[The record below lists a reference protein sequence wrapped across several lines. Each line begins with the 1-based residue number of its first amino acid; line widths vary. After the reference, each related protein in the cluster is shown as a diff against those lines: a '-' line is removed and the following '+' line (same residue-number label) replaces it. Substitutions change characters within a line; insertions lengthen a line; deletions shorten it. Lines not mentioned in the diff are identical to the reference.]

1 MRKYNVG
8 YHGPKS
14 GRDLQGIAALTNN
27 PLAVENI
34 SRQKSREAAIQEV
47 KHFTDVLRQ
56 NLEVLTGI
64 PKDSVRMH
72 NLMSGRYIS

>member
-34 SRQKSREAAIQEV
+34 SRQKAV
-47 KHFTDVLRQ
+47 KL
-56 NLEVLTGI
+56 LS
-64 PKDSVRMH
+64 KK
-72 NLMSGRYIS
+72 